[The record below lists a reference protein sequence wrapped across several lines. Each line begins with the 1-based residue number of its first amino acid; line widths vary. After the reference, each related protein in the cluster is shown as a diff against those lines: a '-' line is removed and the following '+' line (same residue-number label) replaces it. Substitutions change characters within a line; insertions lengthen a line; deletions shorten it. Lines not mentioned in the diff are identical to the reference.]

1 MGCTCASAA
10 SAVGHVGPPAAGVS
24 FAGLG
29 RSAVEHVDRP
39 AVKHVDR
46 PAVKHVDRP
55 AAERVGPP
63 AVERVGPP
71 TVERVGP
78 PAVERVDRP
87 AAGCMGWVAAT
98 AAELAGGMT
107 TVAAAGAASMS

>member
-29 RSAVEHVDRP
+29 RSAVE
-39 AVKHVDR
+39 HVDR

-98 AAELAGGMT
+98 AAVAELAGGMT
-107 TVAAAGAASMS
+107 TVAVAGAASMS

>member
-29 RSAVEHVDRP
+29 RSAVE
-39 AVKHVDR
+39 HVDR